1 MKATGIT
8 RKIDELGRVVL
19 PKELRDMF
27 GWKEKDAL
35 EILVDDNN
43 TIVLR
48 KYESQLTCAVT
59 GEVSFRNQS
68 FADGKITLSEEGIKQ
83 LLKEINNR

>member
-8 RKIDELGRVVL
+8 RKIDELGRIVL

-43 TIVLR
+43 TVVLR
-48 KYESQLTCAVT
+48 KYESQLTCQIT